1 MGYNVTLTDSKFFI
15 ADEDKRA
22 AFKALKER
30 FTFKEARCL
39 EEALEAFS
47 YTPEVDEEDNI
58 VGIDRWCEKLGY
70 DEDEMFSIIAPF
82 VKSGSYIEMLGEDGE
97 RWRWIFNDGTVEEK
111 QAKTIWE

>member
-1 MGYNVTLTDSKFFI
+1 MGYNVTLMDSKFFI

-22 AFKALKER
+22 AFKALKEK
-30 FTFKEARCL
+30 FSFKKARCL

-47 YTPEVDEEDNI
+47 YTPKVDEEDNI
-58 VGIDRWCEKLGY
+58 VDIDLWCEKLGHN
-70 DEDEMFSIIAPF
+70 DDEMFSVLAPF

-97 RWRWIFNDGTVEEK
+97 HWRWIFENGTFEEK